1 MATEALSTLETHL
14 ATMMINREMQAA
26 AIATTVESA
35 SLNKAGWHSHKM
47 NVPSNNTSSE
57 KTQAQERKE
66 DAFHRSKSHLV
77 VPRTV
82 TRLAF

>member
-1 MATEALSTLETHL
+1 METHL
-14 ATMMINREMQAA
+14 ATVTISREMGAA

-35 SLNKAGWHSHKM
+35 SLSKAKWHSLKM

-57 KTQAQERKE
+57 KTPAQERKE
-66 DAFHRSKSHLV
+66 DAFHRSRSHLV

-82 TRLAF
+82 THLAF